1 MVETANNMRRRVKLP
16 QISRLF
22 SASAFRATL
31 FWTGKL
37 ALWAVLVALFSV
49 NAIALSHKTL
59 PIAAEFIQILEN
71 PFNVTSHVQSALH
84 LHNLGLNQAATQE
97 LVLAQDLKNTTPGS
111 VLGATTDPAT
121 ILESWA
127 VHPQKLQEQYE
138 YWKGVIAQ
146 KPDYRDG
153 LVVEGLLA
161 YELGKTGEAKTLLTK
176 AQQFDPNDGAIV
188 DLLRQISEK

>member
-59 PIAAEFIQILEN
+59 PKAAEFIQILEN

-127 VHPQKLQEQYE
+127 VHPQKLQEQYG

-176 AQQFDPNDGAIV
+176 AQQLDPNDVAIV
-188 DLLRQISEK
+188 DLLRQISGK